1 MSNRYIIQER
11 SDGWAVIDPRFGTPV
26 MFDEM
31 ALTGLKREYAAE
43 ISEIL
48 GLIAG
53 LLDDEAGRTEGPRR
67 RKVLQ
72 S

>member
-1 MSNRYIIQER
+1 MSKRYIIQETPE
-11 SDGWAVIDPRFGTPV
+11 GWAVIDPRFGTPV

-31 ALTGLKREYAAE
+31 ALTGLKREYAVE

-48 GLIAG
+48 SLIAS
-53 LLDDEAGRTEGPRR
+53 LLDDEAGRTQQPEK